1 MVRIKL
7 IDNTTDGMPL
17 TMIVSR
23 VPIAD
28 ECVQYGVTQFYVT
41 RVIQMANPNVNVG
54 EVWATVYADQLIDDE
69 VTT

>member
-7 IDNTTDGMPL
+7 IDNTIDGMPL
-17 TMIVSR
+17 LIIVSR

-28 ECVQYGVTQFYVT
+28 ECVQYGVTQYYVT
-41 RVIQMANPNVNVG
+41 RVIQMANPNVAVG
-54 EVWATVYADQLIDDE
+54 EVWATVYADQLREEE